1 MFVAARASV
10 AARVVKPVAAVVAQL
25 LPAVQPLAAAVVVAP
40 VPVVPVP
47 VVPVPVVPV
56 PVARAVKC
64 QPYSA
69 RPSDFLLVLCF
80 VGERPSR
87 DSSR

>member
-1 MFVAARASV
+1 
-10 AARVVKPVAAVVAQL
+10 VAAVVAQL
-25 LPAVQPLAAAVVVAP
+25 LPAVQPLAAAVVVA
-40 VPVVPVP
+40 
-47 VVPVPVVPV
+47 PV

>member
-40 VPVVPVP
+40 VPVA
-47 VVPVPVVPV
+47 PV

>member
-47 VVPVPVVPV
+47 V
-56 PVARAVKC
+56 ARAVKC

>member
-1 MFVAARASV
+1 
-10 AARVVKPVAAVVAQL
+10 VVAQL
-25 LPAVQPLAAAVVVAP
+25 LPAVQPLAAAVVVA
-40 VPVVPVP
+40 
-47 VVPVPVVPV
+47 PV